1 MVRISVELKEYMW
14 LESVLNWRSK
24 TEEIGIS
31 VELMEQEEEIRFN
44 VELKEQKKSVSIIV
58 ELKK

>member
-31 VELMEQEEEIRFN
+31 VELMEQEEEIRTG
-44 VELKEQKKSVSIIV
+44 VEFKE
-58 ELKK
+58 